1 MEDTEDQVNSKFQ
14 SCRVYQV
21 DEENSIL
28 NMSGLAIAIDRAYS
42 DIVHVTHAGD
52 DGSQNNAHILLK
64 RSIGP
69 YEENK

>member
-1 MEDTEDQVNSKFQ
+1 MK
-14 SCRVYQV
+14 
-21 DEENSIL
+21 NSIL

-64 RSIGP
+64 GKGSIGP

>member
-21 DEENSIL
+21 DEEYSIL
-28 NMSGLAIAIDRAYS
+28 NMSGLAIALDRAKS
-42 DIVHVTHAGD
+42 DIIHVTHAGD

-64 RSIGP
+64 GSIGP
-69 YEENK
+69 YEKNK

>member
-21 DEENSIL
+21 DEEFYFKYEWFGNST
-28 NMSGLAIAIDRAYS
+28 RAKS
-42 DIVHVTHAGD
+42 DIIHVTHAGD

-64 RSIGP
+64 GSIGP